1 LDFVPA
7 DADARHDDVSK
18 IGIKVLVLLATLCV
32 AGTPLY
38 ADGGTLQF
46 QKQAGP
52 FTVTLFSMP
61 VPVRVGA
68 ADLSV
73 LVQDSQNNT
82 LVDGRVTVHLSKADE
97 RDIVAVATTA
107 QATNKLLY
115 AAPVELPKAGKW
127 HVRIDVARAGLSGE
141 AEGEI
146 DVLPEEPPLEAF
158 WTYFAIVPFGVLL
171 FVLNQWLKRREH
183 RLKK

>member
-1 LDFVPA
+1 M
-7 DADARHDDVSK
+7 SK
-18 IGIKVLVLLATLCV
+18 TGIKVLVLLATLLVV
-32 AGTPLY
+32 ADPALY

-52 FTVTLFSMP
+52 FTVTLFSTP
-61 VPVRVGA
+61 VPLRVGA

-73 LVQDSQNNT
+73 LVQDSQNNA
-82 LVDGRVTVHLSKADE
+82 LVNGSVTVHLSKLDE
-97 RDIVAVATTA
+97 RDIVAQATTA

-115 AAPVELPKAGKW
+115 AAPVELPRAGKW
-127 HVRIDVARAGLSGE
+127 DVRIHVTRVGLSGD
-141 AEGEI
+141 AQGAI
-146 DVLPEEPPLEAF
+146 HVLPQEPPLEAF
-158 WTYFAIVPFGVLL
+158 WLYFAVVPFGVLL